1 MLITVFCL
9 ETEPI
14 GSSKPKLST
23 LSDITRFQK
32 KLSEGLALTCPAQGS
47 PVPAFRLVRVRKII
61 IYCNLTQNLLGL
73 QNQSFLQCPTL
84 LDLSR
89 RDLVLPW
96 HWYVLPKGS
105 PFQLSGTSTCFAYT
119 SLVWNYFR
127 ACWVIKAKVFLHP
140 EVFNFS
146 KRSVTRTGTYMSCSR
161 VPCSS
166 IQVFLMADVLYFNLL
181 IWQNLLDH
189 PSQSSLLSQNLSG
202 FLRKSLELPLVWLV
216 QRKGTPSQHLGNTN
230 TKKTFQNRSVSS
242 SRACGFVQTKVLNIV
257 GHLFIQSSCW

>member
-73 QNQSFLQCPTL
+73 QNQSFLQCPIL

-89 RDLVLPW
+89 RDLVLPL

-105 PFQLSGTSTCFAYT
+105 PFQLSGTSTRW

-127 ACWVIKAKVFLHP
+127 ACWVIKTKVFHHP

-161 VPCSS
+161 VSCSG
-166 IQVFLMADVLYFNLL
+166 IQVFQMFDVLYFNLL

-216 QRKGTPSQHLGNTN
+216 QRKGTPSQHLGNTD
-230 TKKTFQNRSVSS
+230 TKKTFPSF
-242 SRACGFVQTKVLNIV
+242 CF
-257 GHLFIQSSCW
+257 LF